1 MHPQSTNSP
10 HIPTTTLIGRFI
22 GGALTGAGLLFIP
35 YTLAE
40 AELNAGNFALLAIV
54 MIGCGLLAMKWGA
67 EFIEAVL
74 NALSAS
80 GY

>member
-10 HIPTTTLIGRFI
+10 QLTPTTLIGRFL
-22 GGALTGAGLLFIP
+22 GGALTGASLLFIP

-40 AELNAGNFALLAIV
+40 AELNTGNFALLAIA
-54 MIGCGLLAMKWGA
+54 MIVCGLLAVKWGA